1 MPRIDIQ
8 VSNNQTTLA
17 IDKRQL
23 TRTATYV
30 LQQEGLSDASVSI
43 AVIDDDAMQ
52 TLKGRYFDRAMT
64 TDVLSFDLREP
75 AETCDTT
82 APLDC
87 EVIVNA
93 QRAQALAGESSAEP
107 LAELNLYLVHGLLH
121 QLGYDDRTPRQSAA
135 MHEREDNLLEELGF
149 ATVFGRKG

>member
-1 MPRIDIQ
+1 MSRIDIQ
-8 VSNNQTTLA
+8 VSNNQNTLA
-17 IDKRQL
+17 IDRRQL
-23 TRTATYV
+23 MRTATYV

-43 AVIDDDAMQ
+43 AVVDDAAMRKI
-52 TLKGRYFDRAMT
+52 KGRYFDRAMT

-75 AETCDTT
+75 AETRG
-82 APLDC
+82 ASVPLDC

-121 QLGYDDRTPRQSAA
+121 QLGYDDRTSQRAAA
-135 MHEREDNLLEELGF
+135 MHEREDALLEELGF
-149 ATVFGRKG
+149 GTVFGRKR